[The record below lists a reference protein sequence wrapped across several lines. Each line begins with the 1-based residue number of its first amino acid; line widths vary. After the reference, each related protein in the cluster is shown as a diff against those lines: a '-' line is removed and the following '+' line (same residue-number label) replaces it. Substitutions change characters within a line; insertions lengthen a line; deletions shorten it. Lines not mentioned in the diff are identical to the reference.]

1 MNAERTGSAPSSLA
15 TVGFVAALF
24 VGLATLPRLLRA
36 PEPMLVGK
44 EAPDFLLSVVA
55 NAVSNGNDATRLR
68 MSDLRGSAV
77 LLDFWATWC
86 GPCRAEAPI
95 VDAFARRWKDHGVAV
110 VGIDTDTPDQG
121 DPSEFARQYGLS
133 YPVVRDPSGDAARR
147 YGIDGLPTL
156 VLVSRTGR
164 VVAIRTGLTDSGEL
178 ERLVRQVL

>member
-1 MNAERTGSAPSSLA
+1 MNAERTGSPPSSLA

-24 VGLATLPRLLRA
+24 VGLATLPHLLRA

-44 EAPDFLLSVVA
+44 EAPDFLLSV
-55 NAVSNGNDATRLR
+55 VSNGNDATRLR

-121 DPSEFARQYGLS
+121 DPGEFAREYRLS
-133 YPVVRDPSGDAARR
+133 YPIVRDLSGDASRS